1 MKQLSHNQVQN
12 KGKLDL
18 TYIKL
23 NSPTANSKTIP
34 YGGEIK

>member
-18 TYIKL
+18 TYIM
-23 NSPTANSKTIP
+23 PEFDR
-34 YGGEIK
+34 YMRV